1 MNLYKKNYKK
11 AELAKKSIFI
21 EKQKLRENNGYQD
34 QIWAAY
40 GGFNIIEFKKDKSF
54 RVTKIK
60 INEQNKKNIQS
71 KLIMFFVG
79 KHRFSNKIEKDK
91 QSNLVQ
97 NLNFMIKLKNKLIYV
112 KIY

>member
-40 GGFNIIEFKKDKSF
+40 GGFNIIEFKK
-54 RVTKIK
+54 IK
-60 INEQNKKNIQS
+60 VSE
-71 KLIMFFVG
+71 
-79 KHRFSNKIEKDK
+79 
-91 QSNLVQ
+91 
-97 NLNFMIKLKNKLIYV
+97 
-112 KIY
+112 